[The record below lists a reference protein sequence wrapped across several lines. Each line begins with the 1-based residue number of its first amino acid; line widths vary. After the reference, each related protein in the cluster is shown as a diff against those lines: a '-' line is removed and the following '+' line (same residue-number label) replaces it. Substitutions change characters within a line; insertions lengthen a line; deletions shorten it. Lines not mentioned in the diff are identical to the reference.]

1 MKVLITTDWYIPAVN
16 GVVSSVLNLRRELQ
30 AMGHEV
36 RVLTLSQSDYSYES
50 GDVIYLGSISAG
62 RIYPGA
68 RVRVGAAGRY
78 LRQLQNWGPDIIHSQ
93 CEFSTF
99 GLARTLARRLGV
111 PLVHTYHT
119 VYENYT
125 HYFSPSK
132 RWGRQAVRQFT
143 CAVAGQVDCMIAPTG
158 KVETLLR
165 SYGVRCP
172 IAVAPSGIN
181 LRPFEAPAEEE
192 KLAGL
197 RSKLGLDPDSL
208 VLISVGRLA
217 QEKSHGELLEA
228 MAALPYADRG
238 VQLVFVGD
246 GPIRRQLERK
256 AELLGLGGRVKFAG
270 MVPPSQIALYYK
282 LGDVFV
288 SASQS
293 ETQGLTYA
301 EALAS
306 GLPALCRK
314 DDCLTGVVQNGVNGW
329 QYETQAEFCQRVH
342 TLAAEDP
349 QLRRRMGQAARQSA
363 WQFSSQVFARR
374 VLAVY
379 EQQLRPAPR
388 SIFLPRTR
396 RAAEAAQ

>member
-1 MKVLITTDWYIPAVN
+1 MKVLITTDWYIPAIN

-50 GDVIYLGSISAG
+50 DGVIYLGSVSAG

-78 LRQLQNWGPDIIHSQ
+78 LRQLQSWGPDIIHSQ

-99 GLARTLARRLGV
+99 GLAKTLARRLGV

-132 RWGRQAVRQFT
+132 RWGRRAVRHFT

-158 KVETLLR
+158 KVEALLR
-165 SYGVRCP
+165 SYDVRCP
-172 IAVAPSGIN
+172 IAVAPSGID

-192 KLAGL
+192 KLAAL
-197 RSKLGLDPDSL
+197 RRQLGLDPEGL
-208 VLISVGRLA
+208 VLVSVGRLA
-217 QEKSHGELLEA
+217 QEKNHGELLEA
-228 MAALPYADRG
+228 LAALPYADRR

-246 GPIRRQLERK
+246 GPDRRQLERK
-256 AELLGLGGRVKFAG
+256 ANLLGLGGRVKFAG
-270 MVPPSQIALYYK
+270 MAPPSQIALYYK

-306 GLPALCRK
+306 GLPAVCRK
-314 DDCLTGVVQNGVNGW
+314 DACLAGVVRNGVNGW
-329 QYETQAEFCQRVH
+329 QYETQAQFIQCVH
-342 TLAAEDP
+342 TLAIDP
-349 QLRRRMGQAARQSA
+349 SLRCRMAQAARQSA
-363 WQFSSQVFARR
+363 WQFSSRTFARR

-379 EQQLRPAPR
+379 EQQLRPATR
-388 SIFLPRTR
+388 SIFLPRPQP
-396 RAAEAAQ
+396 AEEAQQ